1 MNEKILEEKPPR
13 RSRPE
18 MILVILEL
26 LETPH
31 LKTHIFYKCNLNHV
45 TLKKILPELEEKQLV
60 HKFQTRYKV
69 RKTIFTMYQTTSKG
83 REVALHYRKI
93 KELVK

>member
-1 MNEKILEEKPPR
+1 MLEEKPPR

-18 MILVILEL
+18 MILDILEL

-31 LKTHIFYKCNLNHV
+31 LKTHTFYKCNLNHV
-45 TLKKILPELEEKQLV
+45 TLKKILKELEEKQLV
-60 HKFQTRYKV
+60 HKFQVRYKI
-69 RKTIFTMYQTTSKG
+69 RKTVNTMYQTTGKG
-83 REVALHYRKI
+83 REVALHYRAI